1 MTCFACLG
9 ELESEPCG
17 KLSAIFQN
25 RYEGGMKATVKWVD
39 GAMFLGESGSGHSVV
54 MDGPEDHGGRNMGV
68 RPMEM
73 LLVGMG
79 GCASFDVMSM
89 LKKSRQ
95 EVIDCRCELEAERA
109 DAVPAV
115 FTKIHLH
122 FLVSGKNLKEAHVK
136 RAVELSAEKYCSAS
150 IMMEAAG
157 VEVSHSHEIVDG
169 V

>member
-1 MTCFACLG
+1 
-9 ELESEPCG
+9 
-17 KLSAIFQN
+17 
-25 RYEGGMKATVKWVD
+25 MKATVKWVD
-39 GAMFLGESGSGHSVV
+39 GVMFLGESGSGHTAV
-54 MDGPEDHGGRNMGV
+54 MDGAESQGGRNMGI

-73 LLVGMG
+73 LLLGLG

-95 EVIDCRCELEAERA
+95 QVTDCRAEIEAERV

-115 FTKIHLH
+115 FSKIHLR
-122 FLVSGKNLKEAHVK
+122 FVVTGNSLKESQVR

-157 VEVSHSHEIVDG
+157 VEMSHSYQLVEA
-169 V
+169 